1 VSRFTLERVVRSGPA
16 PGGDGGK
23 RRRFRR
29 LRAWWRRWRLPVL
42 AVVAVFVAVVGWSV
56 GNALTAPGGGSLSDR
71 LAEWAR
77 DHYLGPVVTFGEWL
91 TYQPPKV
98 GGKPSFA
105 LTGPAAVPVKPVK
118 VHASPAP
125 SPQQLRTLADG
136 KPLADEGKW
145 RVLATVHGEPAVFGT
160 YLRFSPVYTS
170 YVGGIAWFNQSLVK
184 FQLRPGTEDPGPGN
198 WHAEP
203 YIASGTRRGL
213 LATFN
218 SGFKIADSGGGF
230 FLHGSYDGALVKG
243 EASVVYYR
251 DGHIT
256 IGNWGETVH
265 RTADVVGV
273 RQNLHLIVN
282 QGHIPAAVNNAVNTS
297 WGATLG
303 GGYYVWRSGI
313 GETKSGQIVFAYGP
327 ALDVRQLAQ
336 LLKRAGAYRAMELD
350 INPAWMS
357 FMYYLP
363 RAHPANPT
371 PENLLPNQQQPADRY
386 YYYSGRDFTAVYA
399 R

>member
-1 VSRFTLERVVRSGPA
+1 
-16 PGGDGGK
+16 
-23 RRRFRR
+23 
-29 LRAWWRRWRLPVL
+29 VL
-42 AVVAVFVAVVGWSV
+42 ALLTAFLAVVGWSI
-56 GNALTAPGGGSLSDR
+56 GNALTVPGGGSFSER
-71 LAEWAR
+71 MAEWAR
-77 DHYLGPVVTFGEWL
+77 DHYLGPLVTLGEWL

-105 LTGPAAVPVKPVK
+105 LTGPAATPVKP
-118 VHASPAP
+118 ARPAVQPKPVP
-125 SPQQLRTLADG
+125 SPGQLRTLAG
-136 KPLADEGKW
+136 GHALPGEGKW
-145 RVLATVHGEPAVFGT
+145 RVLATAHGQPAVYGT

-198 WHAEP
+198 WQAQP
-203 YIASGTRRGL
+203 YIKAGTRRGL

-218 SGFKIADSGGGF
+218 SGFKIAASGGGF
-230 FLHGSYDGALVKG
+230 YLHGSYDGSLVRG
-243 EASVVYYR
+243 EASEVYYR
-251 DGHIT
+251 DGHLA
-256 IGNWGETVH
+256 IGNWDQTV
-265 RTADVVGV
+265 RMTPGVVGV

-282 QGHIPAAVNNAVNTS
+282 QGHIPAAVNNAVNTN

-313 GETKSGQIVFAYGP
+313 GETRSGQIVFAYGP

-363 RAHPANPT
+363 RTHPGNPT
-371 PENLLPNQQQPADRY
+371 PENLLPDQQQPADRY
-386 YYYSGRDFTAVYA
+386 YYYNSRDFTAVYA